1 VWQFGTGKRKY
12 QWRARLIP
20 SRGVKRVC
28 HFELSSCGRRAKRA
42 GRGRLRNI
50 CFATC
55 SLQFA
60 KVGSAATLPQQE
72 NNNSVNV
79 QRGGLSFAV
88 MYLRLVRVGGRYLR
102 GGHATAEEC

>member
-1 VWQFGTGKRKY
+1 VQS
-12 QWRARLIP
+12 AL
-20 SRGVKRVC
+20 GVGGC
-28 HFELSSCGRRAKRA
+28 EIF
-42 GRGRLRNI
+42 

-55 SLQFA
+55 PLQFA

-102 GGHATAEEC
+102 GGHATAEKC